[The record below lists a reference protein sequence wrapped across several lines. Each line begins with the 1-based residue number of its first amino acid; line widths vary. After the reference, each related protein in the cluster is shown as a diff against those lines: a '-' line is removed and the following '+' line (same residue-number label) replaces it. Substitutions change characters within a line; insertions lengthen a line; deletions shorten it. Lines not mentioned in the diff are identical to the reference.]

1 MIMMNKNKAFTTIG
15 LVAIAAPAESANS
28 TSTA

>member
-15 LVAIAAPAESANS
+15 LVAASAPAESPAS